1 MNTRYRQISGRGG
14 TPEFSGKWTLNVTF
28 WNPGGAIPASRGPS
42 LGGKDGRQVAE
53 VQQAAALKYKERL
66 TGSQEL
72 RVPPRRGRTAAC
84 NVNAR
89 WVGRTSMT

>member
-1 MNTRYRQISGRGG
+1 MNTKYRQISGRGG

-28 WNPGGAIPASRGPS
+28 WNLVGAIPASRGPS

-53 VQQAAALKYKERL
+53 VQQVAALKYKEWL

-72 RVPPRRGRTAAC
+72 
-84 NVNAR
+84 
-89 WVGRTSMT
+89 